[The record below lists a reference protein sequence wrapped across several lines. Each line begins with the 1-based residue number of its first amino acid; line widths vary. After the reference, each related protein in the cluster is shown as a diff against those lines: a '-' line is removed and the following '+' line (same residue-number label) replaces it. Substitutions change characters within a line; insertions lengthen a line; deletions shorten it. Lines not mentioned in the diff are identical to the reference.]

1 MSVLAERL
9 GRIKPSPTMAVTA
22 LAEELKRAGK
32 DVIGLGA
39 GEPDFD
45 TPQFVKDA
53 AVRAMDEGKTKY
65 TTPSGLFELREAAC
79 RKFKR
84 ENNLDYEPDD
94 ICVGT
99 GGKQIIF
106 NAMFATL
113 SAGDEVV
120 VPAPYWVSY
129 TDIAVMAEGVP
140 VIVAATEENGFKITP
155 DQLEA
160 AITPKTKWFV
170 LNSPSNP
177 TGGAYSRD
185 ELKGLADVLMRHPQI
200 YVFADDIYEHIIY
213 DDFEFHTIA
222 EVEPGLKSRTLTM
235 NGVSKAYCM
244 TGWRVGFAGGPRDLI
259 KGINTVQS
267 QNCSSTSTISQWAA
281 AAALDGDTSFI
292 AENVAVF
299 KERRDL
305 VVSMLNQATGITCAT
320 PPGAF
325 YVYPSCAGTIGKKTP
340 DGAAIGT
347 DEDFV
352 KFLLESEGVAV
363 VQGEAFGL
371 SPYFRISYAAATEV
385 LEDACAR
392 IQRACAALT

>member
-22 LAEELKRAGK
+22 LAQDLIRAGK

-45 TPQFVKDA
+45 TPQFIKDA
-53 AVRAMDEGKTKY
+53 AVKAMNEGKTKY
-65 TTPSGLFELREAAC
+65 APPAGLFELREAAC

-84 ENNLDYEPDD
+84 ENNLTYTPDQ
-94 ICVGT
+94 ICIGT

-113 SAGDEVV
+113 SAGDEVI

-140 VIVAATEENGFKITP
+140 VIVKGTEENDFKITAR
-155 DQLEA
+155 QLDA

-177 TGGAYSRD
+177 TGAAYSKD
-185 ELKGLADVLMRHPQI
+185 ELKALADVLLKHLQVYI
-200 YVFADDIYEHIIY
+200 FADDIYEHIIY
-213 DDFEFHTIA
+213 DDFKFYSIA
-222 EVEPGLKSRTLTM
+222 EVEPRLMDRTLTM

-244 TGWRVGFAGGPRDLI
+244 TGWRVGFAGGPKDLI

-281 AAALDGDTSFI
+281 VAALDGDQSFI
-292 AENVAVF
+292 AKNVAMF

-305 VVSMLNQATGITCAT
+305 CVSMLNQAKGLTCAT

-325 YVYPSCAGTIGKKTP
+325 YVYPSCAGAIGKQTP
-340 DGAAIGT
+340 DGKTIGN

-352 KFLLESEGVAV
+352 KYLLETEGVAV
-363 VQGEAFGL
+363 VQGDAFGL

-392 IQRACAALT
+392 IQRACAALR